1 MSSSGTVTGMLCV
14 DRRRGWWIDARA
26 TIGLVSTLV
35 PTATTAATPVRMQT
49 DITQHMHTASV
60 H

>member
-1 MSSSGTVTGMLCV
+1 VSSSGKVMGMLCV

-35 PTATTAATPVRMQT
+35 PSTGSTATPVRMQT